1 MRLNELPIANSDAT
15 LRGVHERRY
24 GHVRQMARRFAPAIV
39 LVIMLMVVGTIS
51 PGTLSPGSLA
61 SFSIDAAPLLLL
73 VLGSTLP
80 IILGGIDLSAAAMA
94 SISGVVVS
102 LAAPHLGSW
111 AVPLAVALAGLVGG
125 AQGYTHAKY
134 QVPSFAISLGTLGLL
149 SGLALFVTK
158 ATALPVD
165 GDLWIIDVLTGS
177 LFGVPACVYLVA
189 IVWLCLSLTLRYFRL
204 GRHVYAI
211 GTAERAASMSG
222 IDALKVRVIVFAIC
236 SMCASL
242 AGVLY
247 VSQTLFSSPTLAQT
261 MLLPA
266 IVGVVLGGTS
276 ISGGIGGVGAS
287 VIGGISAAFLRVGSV
302 VVGLPPTSQD
312 LVYGIV
318 ILVAVTATIDRRKMS
333 IVK

>member
-1 MRLNELPIANSDAT
+1 MRLNELPIEKGEAS
-15 LRGVHERRY
+15 LQRRRDLKQ
-24 GHVRQMARRFAPAIV
+24 GQSRLAWRRLAPGLV
-39 LVIMLMVVGTIS
+39 LAVMLAVVGTIS
-51 PGTLSPGSLA
+51 PGAMSSSSLI

-80 IILGGIDLSAAAMA
+80 ILLGGIDLSAAAMA
-94 SISGVVVS
+94 SVSGVVIS

-111 AVPLAVALAGLVGG
+111 SIPLAVALAGLVGA
-125 AQGYTHAKY
+125 AQGYLHAKY

-149 SGLALFVTK
+149 SGVALFVTK
-158 ATALPVD
+158 ATALPIEN
-165 GDLWIIDVLTGS
+165 DLRILDLLNGS
-177 LFGVPACVYLVA
+177 MLGVPACVYLVA
-189 IVWLCLSLTLRYFRL
+189 AVWFFLSLTLRYLRL
-204 GRHVYAI
+204 GRHIYAI
-211 GTAERAASMSG
+211 GTSERAARMSG
-222 IDALKVRVIVFAIC
+222 IDALRVRVIVFSLC
-236 SMCASL
+236 SMCAAL

-247 VSQTLFSSPTLAQT
+247 ISQTMFSSPTLAQT

-318 ILVAVTATIDRRKMS
+318 ILVAVTATIDRRKMGL
-333 IVK
+333 VK